1 MAQPRRKITEA
12 ESAELVAAS
21 RTSKRALPAWCA
33 SQGIDGRSLRYWAE
47 RLDRLD
53 RLDSPASIRV
63 VEVTVAAPAS
73 VPVLR
78 LVVED
83 VTIDVPD
90 GFTAET
96 LSWVLAVVRRC

>member
-1 MAQPRRKITEA
+1 MAQPRRKVTEA
-12 ESAELVAAS
+12 ESAELVAAW

-33 SQGIDGRSLRYWAE
+33 SQGIDGRSFRYWAE

-53 RLDSPASIRV
+53 RLDCPASICV

-90 GFTAET
+90 GFTTET
-96 LSWVLAVVRRC
+96 LSRVLAVVRPC